1 MIITKKV
8 TFIAKDDSIEE
19 MKALLKTMVE
29 PSKNEKGCLY
39 YEIFQLKENPAKF
52 VVVESWENE
61 ESLDGH
67 KTTAHYKH
75 YKATFEP
82 FCASKYSD
90 DLEII

>member
-1 MIITKKV
+1 MSITKKV
-8 TFIAKDDSIEE
+8 TFIAKDDSIKE
-19 MKALLKTMVE
+19 MKDLLKTMVE

-39 YEIFQLKENPAKF
+39 YEIFQLKAQPSKF
-52 VVVESWENE
+52 VVVETWENDE
-61 ESLDGH
+61 ALEGH

-82 FCASKYSD
+82 YCKEKYSD